1 MKGPGLR
8 KSLPALLLFQIGVT
22 LILYHENTPN
32 RYILGLWTLP
42 LGIFLMVSAI
52 DFITKEGELLAG
64 LFFLILF
71 GVGMVTVVPI
81 VAKPFVLI
89 LSALWFSLYLDLR
102 DVDWTGR
109 LAEAISNLT
118 PWKRLFL
125 IILTA
130 LSTFEATYKLLK
142 DSQMSSFGKFLI
154 ILAYLTVFTILLKI
168 VKLSKNAKSG
178 KGTIL
183 FPVFIYLLI
192 NMQISVDTK
201 SNADFLLLTF
211 IVPFTWT
218 VLLALIGF
226 SKSARYQGKE
236 DEAVAFPAHDTQR
249 ITEKTQPNMPAEG
262 D

>member
-1 MKGPGLR
+1 MKGLGLR

-22 LILYHENTPN
+22 LVLYQENTPD
-32 RYILGLWTLP
+32 RYILSLWTLP

-52 DFITKEGELLAG
+52 DFMTKEGELLAG

-81 VAKPFVLI
+81 VAKPLVLI

-102 DVDWTGR
+102 DVDWAGR

-130 LSTFEATYKLLK
+130 LSTFEATYELLE

-154 ILAYLTVFTILLKI
+154 ILAYLAVFTILLKI
-168 VKLSKNAKSG
+168 VKLSKDAKSN
-178 KGTIL
+178 KGALL

-192 NMQISVDTK
+192 NMQINVDTK
-201 SNADFLLLTF
+201 SNVNFLLLTF

-226 SKSARYQGKE
+226 SKSTKCQGKNE
-236 DEAVAFPAHDTQR
+236 SAALPAHDTQKNNR
-249 ITEKTQPNMPAEG
+249 EKTQPNMPAKG